1 MLDWYTH
8 MVHAPHP
15 CCPAPVAPLE
25 PLLLALSDAYAA
37 AGSHVAARWCVLAA
51 LRRQPDSA
59 EAHAKLLLLQH
70 NAQQQQK

>member
-1 MLDWYTH
+1 M
-8 MVHAPHP
+8 
-15 CCPAPVAPLE
+15 E

-59 EAHAKLLLLQH
+59 EAHAKLLLLQRKEQE
-70 NAQQQQK
+70 QQQQP